1 MADKLND
8 LQMLGEKISI
18 CRQNKNMTQ
27 ETLAGKLGITPQ
39 ALSKWERGM
48 SLPDVS
54 MLADLA
60 RILEV
65 SVDWLLGLELPGA
78 ERKSGTG
85 LQESIG
91 NFLRNSL
98 EPLELKF
105 GVGLTTVWV
114 EDNNGFVEIVDR
126 LRCDLAKQGTL
137 MPIVRI
143 MDDNLLKDEEFM
155 VLAYQNVLYSEII
168 ENPDEKTVEYIIGKL
183 GDCVREKYYEI
194 ISPDLVKLLVDNL
207 KIKYP
212 ALIEGV
218 VPEKISYGL
227 LTEILR
233 KHLKRGNGA
242 CYLPKIIEIVECALR
257 EKPNLS
263 ATELEEQVAKTICRP
278 DNLWLVL
285 KERK

>member
-65 SVDWLLGLELPGA
+65 SVDWLLGLELPGT